1 MRYRLCIDMLA
12 VDFDRS
18 PYGYQVLPSSYLNS
32 LINSKYIY
40 IIPLVQFKHEIEVLL
55 STDD

>member
-18 PYGYQVLPSSYLNS
+18 PYGYQVLPTSYF
-32 LINSKYIY
+32 NSKVGSNYIY
-40 IIPLVQFKHEIEVLL
+40 TIPLVQFKHEIEVLL
-55 STDD
+55 STED